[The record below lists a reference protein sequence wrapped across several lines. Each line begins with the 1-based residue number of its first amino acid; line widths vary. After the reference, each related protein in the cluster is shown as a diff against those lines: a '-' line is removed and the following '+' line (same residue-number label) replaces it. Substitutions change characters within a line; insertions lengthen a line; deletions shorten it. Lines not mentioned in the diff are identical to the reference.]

1 VNGRRA
7 LERFLLCAFAV
18 FVAGCSSGGSAGAP
32 LAASGD
38 SPAAAATTSLQ
49 FGSTPSEIHVVV
61 EDSVAVGLLV
71 APLGA
76 LLPPGFVTRP
86 LPFGRVQYP
95 DGSMQVADVQ
105 GVFDPAASAYAV
117 ARADMLANDA
127 EAAPYVI
134 ISDPADAIAPLYM
147 QIEAARVIQSVTPTV
162 LPQNSYAHILGNV
175 GVNIASLGVR
185 PRTQKTLDGAT
196 TVLQAT
202 AVDTDGH
209 AVSPANGTIVWN
221 VAGSGTILPLAQTA
235 YALYTAP
242 RSGSGIDRITAT
254 MTPDSTKPSFSAG
267 SAIAFID
274 RVSLVRV
281 AGTLAR
287 ANAPVARGTMAFYQ
301 RAGLPAHFH
310 PFYWFAAVFGGAFV
324 ASLPPSAALVPL
336 ARIPGDPLS
345 LALGPAGTP
354 AYVSPPAQRPLRS
367 VSFTLSPQ
375 APTFVDSFE
384 QPPPVAAY
392 IHDAWYANRQPFA
405 RHIFDVDSG
414 IAPLL
419 AQPGIP
425 ASGIVANGTFRH
437 WHYAWQSGGDPALI
451 LIAAS
456 GTGLPGRE
464 AIVVKHGASDAA
476 GRYTFERY
484 DAPTALS
491 LAMPLVA
498 KQPGAVVQ
506 TTGTWTQS
514 GSYAGDFGASVSER
528 IYSTSNQNFAA
539 PTYVETFAYTHSA
552 NGSERLQSDTLA
564 NAAGVKQWNAGTHLC
579 FRSFVNALLPSCRVD
594 DRSAFCTARQCQWRR
609 QRLAFVS
616 EHRDRRHNG
625 IRSCSQRFKRR
636 SRNQWHH
643 RDGRRTTERD
653 VPHYE
658 KSNRGSDRRSR
669 FPKGRPRNV
678 HRISTLAADGCG
690 GNLDVAGLTKR
701 FDRKTVVSELTFSLA
716 RGEVLGLLGPNGA
729 GKTTTFLCLC
739 GLLRPDAGTI
749 AYAGKRLGGGRGQTI
764 SLIPETPDVYA
775 MLTVWEH
782 LAFVARSVGLPR
794 GWEVRANS
802 LLERFGIAAERDTL
816 GQALSKGLRQKTLIA
831 ATVLAD
837 APVLLFD
844 EPMIGLDPRGQREL
858 RELIRSLSASG
869 TSIVMSTHLIES
881 AETICD
887 RLIIMKGGVA
897 IAAGAVAELR
907 SRATGSKTLE
917 DVFLDIT
924 A

>member
-1 VNGRRA
+1 
-7 LERFLLCAFAV
+7 
-18 FVAGCSSGGSAGAP
+18 
-32 LAASGD
+32 
-38 SPAAAATTSLQ
+38 
-49 FGSTPSEIHVVV
+49 
-61 EDSVAVGLLV
+61 
-71 APLGA
+71 
-76 LLPPGFVTRP
+76 
-86 LPFGRVQYP
+86 
-95 DGSMQVADVQ
+95 MQVADVQ

-564 NAAGVKQWNAGTHLC
+564 NAAGVKQWTLDATRTAPITANVGTPARIYAFEASLTRYYHHAGSTTEAH
-579 FRSFVNALLPSCRVD
+579 FALLGNANGDGSGSLSYRNTATGVTTAFDLAPSASNG
-594 DRSAFCTARQCQWRR
+594 DRAINGTIVMGGAPPSATFHITRNQIVEATVG
-609 QRLAFVS
+609 A
-616 EHRDRRHNG
+616 D
-625 IRSCSQRFKRR
+625 SQR
-636 SRNQWHH
+636 
-643 RDGRRTTERD
+643 G
-653 VPHYE
+653 
-658 KSNRGSDRRSR
+658 
-669 FPKGRPRNV
+669 
-678 HRISTLAADGCG
+678 
-690 GNLDVAGLTKR
+690 
-701 FDRKTVVSELTFSLA
+701 
-716 RGEVLGLLGPNGA
+716 
-729 GKTTTFLCLC
+729 
-739 GLLRPDAGTI
+739 
-749 AYAGKRLGGGRGQTI
+749 
-764 SLIPETPDVYA
+764 
-775 MLTVWEH
+775 
-782 LAFVARSVGLPR
+782 
-794 GWEVRANS
+794 
-802 LLERFGIAAERDTL
+802 
-816 GQALSKGLRQKTLIA
+816 
-831 ATVLAD
+831 
-837 APVLLFD
+837 
-844 EPMIGLDPRGQREL
+844 DP
-858 RELIRSLSASG
+858 G
-869 TSIVMSTHLIES
+869 TSIAFPL
-881 AETICD
+881 
-887 RLIIMKGGVA
+887 
-897 IAAGAVAELR
+897 
-907 SRATGSKTLE
+907 
-917 DVFLDIT
+917 
-924 A
+924 